1 MPKTK
6 SGKTKGK
13 PKPKPMAGEY
23 LERIH
28 KVKKFILTGTVRA
41 DILLYASKNWNVSDR
56 TVTTMLGAAR
66 DLIGQE
72 CEKEGLATLEW
83 HIAARLNEFNRCMGI
98 ADHATALRI
107 LDSLAKLQNL
117 FPAEKL
123 EIDDSKTVARE
134 RWEERKRKEGL
145 K

>member
-1 MPKTK
+1 MAKA
-6 SGKTKGK
+6 S
-13 PKPKPMAGEY
+13 KPMSAEM
-23 LERIH
+23 LSRAH
-28 KVKKFILTGTVRA
+28 DVKKLILAGTVRD
-41 DILLYASKNWNVSDR
+41 DILRYAAKKWKIKSR
-56 TVTTMLGAAR
+56 TVDDLLRKAKT
-66 DLIGQE
+66 LIGQE

-83 HIAARLNEFNRCMGI
+83 HIAARLNAFNRCMSI

-134 RWEERKRKEGL
+134 RWEKRKRKEGL